1 MPARMAVHAPSPF
14 TQPEKVAQT
23 WLAQRPGNWHHPHGL
38 AELAGN
44 KQEISLATNSAG
56 DSLARESIHTT
67 EEQDSLSLEF
77 SDNRLLIDL
86 CGEHDRNMV
95 HIEEGLGV
103 QILRRGNRLV
113 IHGDPEA
120 RGRASQVLRALYER
134 LEGGQ
139 GLEPGDVEGAIRT
152 GGAGAGLAAS
162 APGIIG
168 SGVQMEMFRGGQV
181 LIKTRRKHVSP
192 RTQAQK
198 DYVEAL
204 FANDLCF
211 GIGPAGTG
219 KTYLAVAVG
228 VNLFLNGLVDRIIL
242 SRPAVEAGERLGFL
256 PGDMK
261 EKVDPYMQPLYDA
274 LNDFLPGRQ
283 LGRLMEEKK
292 IEIAPLAFMRGRTL
306 SDAFVLLDEAQN
318 ATTMQMKMFLTRLGE
333 GSRMVVTG
341 DRSQVDLPRG
351 TASGLQD
358 AESLLRGIEKISFSY
373 FTAKDVVRHPLV
385 ARIIEAYERG
395 GEEKARRAARG
406 GEGQGDG

>member
-1 MPARMAVHAPSPF
+1 M
-14 TQPEKVAQT
+14 
-23 WLAQRPGNWHHPHGL
+23 
-38 AELAGN
+38 
-44 KQEISLATNSAG
+44 ATNSAG
-56 DSLARESIHTT
+56 DSLARESIQTT

-120 RGRASQVLRALYER
+120 RGQASLVLRALYER
-134 LEGGQ
+134 LEGGH

-152 GGAGAGLAAS
+152 GGAGAG
-162 APGIIG
+162 PGAGALGITG
-168 SGVQMEMFRGGQV
+168 SGGQMEMFRGGQV

-192 RTQAQK
+192 RTPAQK
-198 DYVEAL
+198 AYVEAL
-204 FANDLCF
+204 FSNDLCF

-274 LNDFLPGRQ
+274 LNDFLPGKQ

-385 ARIIEAYERG
+385 ARIIEAYERD